1 MEHLLSSQC
10 PLVFC
15 PLGAAL
21 LIKQA
26 QSLQHPVWVI
36 GASRLNGSRNASSN
50 PSDREGGKEHEVEHE
65 YDNQQRNGV
74 LLRSGS
80 QGSLHDGA
88 LFVDSICFK
97 RVHRG
102 ESGSGVCSDSCASR
116 LGGKK

>member
-10 PLVFC
+10 LLVFC

-26 QSLQHPVWVI
+26 QSLEQPVWVI
-36 GASRLNGSRNASSN
+36 SARRLNGSRNASSI
-50 PSDREGGKEHEVEHE
+50 PSDREVGKEHEVDHE
-65 YDNQQRNGV
+65 YDNEQRNGV

-80 QGSLHDGA
+80 QGSLHDGT
-88 LFVDSICFK
+88 LFVDSICLK

-102 ESGSGVCSDSCASR
+102 ENGSGACSDSCASR
-116 LGGKK
+116 LAGKE